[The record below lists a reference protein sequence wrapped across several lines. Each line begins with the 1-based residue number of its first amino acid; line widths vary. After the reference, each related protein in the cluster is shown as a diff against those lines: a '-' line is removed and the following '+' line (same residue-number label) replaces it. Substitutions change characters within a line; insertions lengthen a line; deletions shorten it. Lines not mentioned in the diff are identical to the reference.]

1 MLLQLFLSL
10 EIGIIDASEK
20 NKLCISFSNQLEA
33 LGEWEWSIF
42 VLLYLDD
49 NISKKLLVMNILDR
63 NLSQETDQETLQS
76 VNNLVNR
83 MKIPPEW
90 IHQVKGEKMILSE
103 RYFIAFNHLAHAK
116 EYLKA
121 NDILIEHILP
131 NLFINEQY
139 EIIKN
144 FIAQIE
150 SGADDILHWNI
161 EAGLFLDFLDLQE
174 KVISLNFDDLL
185 RLQHQLQSIADRLS
199 SFEIRN
205 EQQKLCIAEM
215 SKRCASVYEE
225 LCKKSK
231 SSLFKS
237 VYAEFVESLVMPPD
251 YKRNEALSLINE
263 SYMNT
268 S

>member
-1 MLLQLFLSL
+1 MQLFLSL
-10 EIGIIDASEK
+10 EIGIIDSSEK
-20 NKLCISFSNQLEA
+20 NKLCVSFSNQLEA

-42 VLLYLDD
+42 TLLHLDD
-49 NISKKLLVMNILDR
+49 NVSKKILVMNILDR
-63 NLSQETDQETLQS
+63 NLPQETDKETLES
-76 VNNLVNR
+76 VNNLVKR
-83 MKIPPEW
+83 MQIPPEW
-90 IHQVKGEKMILSE
+90 IHRVKGEKMLLSE
-103 RYFIAFNHLAHAK
+103 KYFMAFNHLAHAK
-116 EYLKA
+116 DYYKA
-121 NDILIEHILP
+121 NNVLIEHILP

-139 EIIKN
+139 EIIKT
-144 FIAQIE
+144 FIAQIQ
-150 SGADDILHWNI
+150 SGADIILHWNV

-174 KVISLNFDDLL
+174 KVISLNFEDLM

-225 LCKKSK
+225 LCKKSR

-263 SYMNT
+263 SHMIT
-268 S
+268 P